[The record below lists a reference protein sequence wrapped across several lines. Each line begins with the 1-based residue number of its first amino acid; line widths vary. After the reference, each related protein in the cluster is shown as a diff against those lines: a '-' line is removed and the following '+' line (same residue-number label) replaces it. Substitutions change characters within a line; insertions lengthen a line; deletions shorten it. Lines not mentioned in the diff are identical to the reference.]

1 MAYETFKHDVL
12 VIGSGSFTHNLG
24 EGIALATQLAIQ
36 VRGHFAWKGSRED
49 VDVADFERL
58 YHRVVEGRA

>member
-1 MAYETFKHDVL
+1 M
-12 VIGSGSFTHNLG
+12 GTHNLG